1 MECPRAS
8 ISRAVGLTIPG
19 QDRCEVA
26 TWTGETEVQNRDE
39 RNLRLQFMRR
49 QYVGCVVRDDFEVC
63 CLGPRLGYGI

>member
-1 MECPRAS
+1 MSTRFYLARCRPND
-8 ISRAVGLTIPG
+8 SRPG
-19 QDRCEVA
+19 PCEVA
-26 TWTGETEVQNRDE
+26 AWTGETEVQNRDE